1 MRSIGEIM
9 EIKIP
14 LYNDVWMDNAVEN
27 LYRLI
32 ADSEEEIDITL
43 DKAQLTIH
51 TNDKDEL
58 RNILSP
64 IIQNNR
70 NNLIIKHKDKKT
82 GEIKEIK
89 KDFVLIQEGKKI
101 NGIVAFK
108 ENIYTDPKK
117 TTGEILD
124 LIEKEGKRT
133 CIVCGKTFPK
143 PYKKLQQATYPF
155 VTKIKSFS
163 GIRTY
168 KDGNFYA
175 FKDYHDNF
183 CPTCYLLGILEWLDN
198 RIIYRTFPGDKSF
211 LFLPYFDNFEDLV
224 EFKEEYEPLLNKSE
238 RYSNIKVN
246 INEDETEGTPGKFST
261 LLCFYEKFLLDI
273 EYENVIGINWAVMEI
288 PFGSVKN
295 IKIRTLNLTD
305 STLGVMK
312 EFIEENEIR
321 IYTELIKEI
330 YFFIDNPKGAPV
342 DWDLTRKIREKLSES
357 FLISDFRS
365 FARMLLPRKGGK
377 VGYSSETRTNLE
389 NLIYIWRLK
398 KMGISKENL
407 GSIKGVGNIIAKVSK
422 NNLSLLYKLDKTR
435 SIDDFWSVLREIS
448 RKLIGLDLKKAKVRP
463 TALDELI
470 QLLKDDEEQWE
481 EIRDLLV
488 IYSSMYY
495 AIGSRG
501 GEKNE

>member
-1 MRSIGEIM
+1 M

-14 LYNDVWMDNAVEN
+14 IYNDIWMDNAVEN

-32 ADSEEEIDITL
+32 EDSGEEVDISL
-43 DKAQLTIH
+43 DKTELTVN
-51 TNDKDEL
+51 TNSKNEL
-58 RNILSP
+58 RSILST

-82 GEIKEIK
+82 GEVKEIK

-101 NGIVAFK
+101 DGIVAFK
-108 ENIYTDPKK
+108 ENIYAEPKK
-117 TTGEILD
+117 ATGEILD
-124 LIEKEGKRT
+124 LIEKDGKPT
-133 CIVCGKTFPK
+133 CIVCGDTFSK

-163 GIRTY
+163 GVRTY
-168 KDGNFYA
+168 KDGDFYA
-175 FKDYHDNF
+175 FKEYHDNF
-183 CPTCYLLGILEWLDN
+183 CPTCYLLGIMEWLDN

-224 EFKEEYEPLLNKSE
+224 EFKEEYGPLLNKSE
-238 RYSNIKVN
+238 RYSNIRVN
-246 INEDETEGTPGKFST
+246 IGEDKTEGTPGKFST

-273 EYENVIGINWAVMEI
+273 EYENVIGSDWAVMEV

-295 IKIRTLNLTD
+295 IKFNKLNLTD

-312 EFIEENEIR
+312 EFIGENEVR

-330 YFFIDNPKGAPV
+330 YFFIDNPKGTPV

-357 FLISDFRS
+357 FLMDDFRS

-377 VGYSSETRTNLE
+377 VGYSSETRENLE

-398 KMGISKENL
+398 KMGIPKESL
-407 GSIKGVGNIIAKVSK
+407 SSIKSVGNIIAKVSK

-435 SIDDFWSVLREIS
+435 TIEDFWSVLREIS
-448 RKLIGLDLKKAKVRP
+448 RKLVGLDIKKANIRP

-470 QLLKDDEEQWE
+470 QLLKDNENNEKQWK

-488 IYSSMYY
+488 VYSSMYY